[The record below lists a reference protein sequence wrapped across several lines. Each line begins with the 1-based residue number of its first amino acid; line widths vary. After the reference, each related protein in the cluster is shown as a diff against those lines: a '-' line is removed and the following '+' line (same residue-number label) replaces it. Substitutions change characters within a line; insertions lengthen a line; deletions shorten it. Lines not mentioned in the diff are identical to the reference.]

1 MKQAENDYNLD
12 PHLEVLRS
20 VIRGCDQNFS
30 DKEEGYPWDL
40 GF

>member
-20 VIRGCDQNFS
+20 VISGCDQNFS